1 MKALRIYENAI
12 VKVEEVEEPVVGN
25 TDVKIKVAA
34 CGICG
39 SDIPRVLDNKAHFYP
54 ITLGHEFSGIVTEVG
69 KDVSGI
75 NIGDS
80 VAGVPLLPCMDCAD
94 CNNGNYS
101 LCKNYSFIGSRLNG
115 AMAEYVVVPQGN
127 VIKLPKSMNLEDAAM
142 IEPLSVVLHAFK
154 QNRHQENRTVAIL
167 GMGTIGA
174 LATQVA
180 KCYGAE
186 KIAVVVRNNKYDIL
200 VRKIGVDTIINTSNK
215 DWLQQVKNITDNRG
229 FDMVYETAGAI
240 QTMQQAFEIAA
251 NKAHICF
258 VGTPKKEITFSNQM
272 WELLNRKEFWLTG
285 SWMSYSKEF
294 PGDEWRVA
302 VELIKDG
309 SVKIFTEMINE
320 KVRLT
325 DSSNVFDDYKDNG
338 TVMGRK
344 LIVME

>member
-80 VAGVPLLPCMDCAD
+80 VAGVPLLPCMDCVD

-127 VIKLPKSMNLEDAAM
+127 VIKLTKSMNLEDAAM

-154 QNRHQENRTVAIL
+154 QNNHQENKTVAIL
-167 GMGTIGA
+167 GMGTIGT

-186 KIAVVVRNNKYDIL
+186 KIVIVVRNNKYDTLI
-200 VRKIGVDTIINTSNK
+200 RKIGVDTIINTSNK
-215 DWLQQVKNITDNRG
+215 DWLQQAKNITNNRG
-229 FDMVYETAGAI
+229 FDMVYETAGAV
-240 QTMQQAFEIAA
+240 QTMQQAFEIAG

-258 VGTPKKEITFSNQM
+258 IGTPKKSISFNVKM
-272 WELLNRKEFWLTG
+272 WELMNRKEFWLTG

-294 PGDEWRVA
+294 PGREWYEA
-302 VELIKDG
+302 VRLLEMGI
-309 SVKIFTEMINE
+309 VKIYPEMIYE
-320 KVRLT
+320 KINLT
-325 DSSNVFDDYKDNG
+325 ESDTIFNDYKNNG
-338 TVMGRK
+338 AVTGRK
-344 LIVME
+344 LIVMR

>member
-12 VKVEEVEEPVVGN
+12 VKVEEMDEPVLGN

-39 SDIPRVLDNKAHFYP
+39 SDIPRVLNNKAHFYP
-54 ITLGHEFSGIVTEVG
+54 ITLGHEFSGTITEVG
-69 KDVSGI
+69 RDVSDI

-80 VAGVPLLPCMDCAD
+80 VAGVPLLPCMNCVD

-115 AMAEYVVVPQGN
+115 AMAEYVVVPKGN

-154 QNRHQENRTVAIL
+154 QNNHQKNKIVAIL

-174 LATQVA
+174 LAAQVA

-186 KIAVVVRNNKYDIL
+186 KIAVVVRNNKYNTIIN
-200 VRKIGVDTIINTSNK
+200 KIGVDVIINTSSK
-215 DWLQQVKNITDNRG
+215 DWLQQVMDVTNNRG
-229 FDMVYETAGAI
+229 FDMVYETAGAV

-258 VGTPKKEITFSNQM
+258 VGTPKKEITFDVQM
-272 WELLNRKEFWLTG
+272 WELMNRKEFWLTG
-285 SWMSYSKEF
+285 SWMSYSRGF
-294 PGDEWRVA
+294 PGNEWREA
-302 VELIKDG
+302 VDLLYNDI
-309 SVKIFTEMINE
+309 VKVFPEMINE
-320 KVRLT
+320 KVKLS
-325 DSSNVFDDYKDNG
+325 DSANVFNDYKDNG
-338 TVMGRK
+338 TVTGRK
-344 LIVME
+344 LIVMR